1 MRRVLLYCAGAVVS
15 LASFAGAAVET
26 AKQADAFVDS
36 LGVNTHYINS
46 VFTGQNGYSF
56 TALDQKLADLGI
68 RHLRDN
74 TVGADPPAFARLDGL
89 YANYGIRAILIP
101 NDTSQAPSAIET
113 ILKAHPV
120 YEAAE
125 GLNEVDFATRS
136 YGGVTDSP
144 STNRFPATKAF
155 QT

>member
-1 MRRVLLYCAGAVVS
+1 FPRGEGMKFIARGGAIASVASVIFLAASARAGVE
-15 LASFAGAAVET
+15 AA
-26 AKQADAFVDS
+26 KPADAFVES

-56 TALDQKLADLGI
+56 TQLDQKLADLGI

-89 YANYGIRAILIP
+89 YANYGIHATIIP
-101 NDTSQAPSAIET
+101 NDTSQSPAAIEN

-120 YEAAE
+120 YEAVE
-125 GLNEVDFATRS
+125 GLN
-136 YGGVTDSP
+136 
-144 STNRFPATKAF
+144 
-155 QT
+155 